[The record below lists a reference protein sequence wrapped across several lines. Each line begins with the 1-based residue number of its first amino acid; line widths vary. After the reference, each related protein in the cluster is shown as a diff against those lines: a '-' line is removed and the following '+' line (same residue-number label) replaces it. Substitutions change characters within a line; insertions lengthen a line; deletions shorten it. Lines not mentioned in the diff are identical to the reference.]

1 MLTFIIPLRGIPN
14 LCEET
19 SVYTSPQNNLCCE
32 WRKVPSFGCIFHTN
46 SHLPALAGIQIRRCE
61 ILISHELPC
70 RGSATTQIQMRN
82 AVFQAFLGVRH
93 STSHTI
99 LFQIFCPLHLPILGQ
114 CIRVHL
120 TAHLERQYR
129 YPHQG
134 GLFSCVLLP
143 QVQQ

>member
-61 ILISHELPC
+61 IFDSTLS
-70 RGSATTQIQMRN
+70 
-82 AVFQAFLGVRH
+82 AFLPYTNYHIKLSIVCLEAYDRLYLH
-93 STSHTI
+93 SLSSPCTPSI
-99 LFQIFCPLHLPILGQ
+99 FQKPLFPDTKAFSIHCMPHRRLLL
-114 CIRVHL
+114 L
-120 TAHLERQYR
+120 TA
-129 YPHQG
+129 
-134 GLFSCVLLP
+134 
-143 QVQQ
+143 